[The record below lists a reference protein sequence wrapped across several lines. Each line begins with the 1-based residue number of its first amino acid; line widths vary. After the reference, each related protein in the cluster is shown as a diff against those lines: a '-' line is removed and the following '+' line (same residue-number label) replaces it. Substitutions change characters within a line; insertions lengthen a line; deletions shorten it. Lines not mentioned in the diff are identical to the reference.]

1 MSKTET
7 VPAVQETYPR
17 EKYNSLLPSQSILQ
31 SVDSMYVVRVETVRV
46 SADPDDGEVYPL
58 SAFGG
63 DDNKFSLAKP
73 ALNKLAQ
80 VAGISFLP
88 QFSGRV
94 DDGSNPDRVEYRAAA
109 IRRKPDGDP
118 IMACNSFEVD
128 LVNEENTLRKALRKK
143 AKKKGWS
150 KEYIEDKIEDMMLRL
165 RKHKVAKADTGA
177 HLRCVRDL
185 LGIKG
190 GYTREE
196 LKKEFVVARIDFVP
210 DLSDPRTKELMINRG
225 ASAMTGLYAG
235 PSGAPAVGHSSPMTR
250 PAVEAEAEP
259 VEAQSEDDEKKENL
273 ESEIRMLMK
282 DEVITESERARVEA
296 GLREGMDEPGLKKGL
311 SWLKDQIEERRAILK
326 KEKEEAEQL
335 SMPWDEGGQD
345 D

>member
-94 DDGSNPDRVEYRAAA
+94 DDGSNPDRVEYRATA
-109 IRRKPDGDP
+109 IRRKPDGEP

-150 KEYIEDKIEDMMLRL
+150 REYIEDKVEDMMLKL

-196 LKKEFVVARIDFVP
+196 LKKEFVVARIDFMP
-210 DLSDPRTKELMINRG
+210 DLSDPRTRELMINRG

-235 PSGAPAVGHSSPMTR
+235 PSGGPAVGHSSPMTR
-250 PAVEAEAEP
+250 PAVDAEAEP
-259 VEAQSEDDEKKENL
+259 VEAQSEEDEKKENL

-282 DEVITESERARVEA
+282 DEVITENERARITA
-296 GLREGMDEPGLKKGL
+296 GLEEGMDEAGLKKGL

-326 KEKEEAEQL
+326 QEKEEAEQL
-335 SMPWDEGGQD
+335 SMPWDRGKQD